1 MKNKINFIK
10 GETYTLSELFSGTH
24 KIIIPDLQRDYCW
37 GDKIHTTEKK
47 ELVTGFLSTLIE
59 QFDNYH
65 GSDSLSL
72 GLIYGY
78 EAPENH
84 IQLCDGQQRI
94 TTLFLL
100 LGMLN
105 KSTPNNMFKKYLI
118 SDFEYAHDDREPY
131 LQYSIRESSLYFLS
145 DLVCHF
151 FIYEKEDRY
160 FVDNVKQ
167 IEKSAWFFKEY
178 HLDPSIQSMIRALSA
193 IHTII
198 KEKDE
203 TWCINF
209 GDFITQKLTFMY
221 YDMENR
227 KNGEETFVV
236 INTTGEPL
244 TNTQNLKPLI
254 SMEPINK
261 SYQRED
267 NNHIVHTLSEDW
279 EEIEN
284 WFWQKRITDNGN
296 DTADAGFN
304 EFLRWITLLHTEDK
318 NELDQIITNGNYTFP
333 KERISFY
340 CIRKYWEVIKF
351 LFEQWECRDRLSKE
365 YLSPA
370 KNKDV
375 KGNKAIGQI
384 DCFRLLPLIAYC
396 KKWNVNIPDDRNLL
410 RLYEFIYN
418 LSRIKN
424 VQRISKTLVFDVLLL
439 AKTCRDII
447 KVTDSP
453 LYNTISG
460 SILTNEE
467 KRKLSIL
474 KQNPTEREY
483 IEELFWRAQS
493 CEHTMSHHIWSG
505 QILPLIEW
513 SYDDNVF
520 NKDLFEKYLQLFDNV
535 FVGDCKKNIDDVRRV
550 LITRK
555 LNNYPKIFNGYT
567 NLSFAWEW
575 SDWQTLINE
584 NKEEFKSL
592 FDDLSDGMSYDTMK
606 KQYMNN
612 EHWAEF
618 VYCEYLL
625 EYCHQKNIQWDVNE
639 GWLCIQQ
646 KRATKYM
653 SVKNLHLKN
662 YLSNSLGRDN
672 WLIEVH
678 DQTDAHV
685 IVVKN
690 IHEDFVFKIWY
701 REQPSK
707 WTLHFFRRNTEFEPS
722 LKSYLD
728 DKWQYNGTRYEISI
742 DYKDSGNFSF
752 PNVLDELNAIISK
765 LESNRIL

>member
-1 MKNKINFIK
+1 MKNKINFIT
-10 GETYTLSELFSGTH
+10 GETYTLSELFSGTY

-47 ELVTGFLSTLIE
+47 ELVTGFVSTLIE
-59 QFDNYH
+59 QFDNYQ
-65 GSDSLSL
+65 GSDSLNL

-105 KSTPNNMFKKYLI
+105 KSIPNNIFKKYLI
-118 SDFEYAHDDREPY
+118 SDFEYNHDDREPY
-131 LQYSIRESSLYFLS
+131 LQYAIRESSLYFLS

-151 FIYEKEDRY
+151 FIQNKEDDY
-160 FVDNVKQ
+160 FVDTVEQ
-167 IEKSAWFFKEY
+167 IKESAWFFKEY
-178 HLDPSIQSMIRALSA
+178 NLDPSIQSMIRALSA
-193 IHTII
+193 VRDII
-198 KEKDE
+198 KDKTID
-203 TWCINF
+203 WCINF
-209 GDFITQKLTFMY
+209 GDFITKKLTFMY

-254 SMEPINK
+254 SMEPTNK
-261 SYQRED
+261 RYQRED
-267 NNHIVHTLSEDW
+267 NNHKVHTLSEDW

-284 WFWQKRITDNGN
+284 WFWQKRITSNGN

-318 NELDQIITNGNYTFP
+318 NELDQIITTGNYTFP

-370 KNKDV
+370 KNNDV

-396 KKWNVNIPDDRNLL
+396 EKWSVNGTDDRNLR

-424 VQRISKTLVFDVLLL
+424 VQRTSKTLVIDVLQL

-447 KVTDSP
+447 EVTDST

-483 IEELFWRAQS
+483 IEELFWSAQS
-493 CEHTMSHHIWSG
+493 CKQTKSHHIWSG
-505 QILPLIEW
+505 QIWPLIEW
-513 SYDDNVF
+513 SDDNNVF
-520 NKDLFEKYLQLFDNV
+520 NKDLFEKYLKLFDKV
-535 FVGDCKKNIDDVRRV
+535 FVGDCDQNIDDVRRV

-567 NLSFAWEW
+567 NYSFAWEW

-584 NKEEFKSL
+584 NIKEFKSF

-612 EHWAEF
+612 EKWAEF
-618 VYCEYLL
+618 VHREYLL
-625 EYCHQKNIQWDVNE
+625 EYCQQKNIQWDDGE
-639 GWLCIQQ
+639 GWLCVQQ
-646 KRATKYM
+646 KRATKYKYM
-653 SVKNLHLKN
+653 SVMNMQLYH
-662 YLSNSLGRDN
+662 YLNSELEREDWEIRLDYGTRP
-672 WLIEVH
+672 LV
-678 DQTDAHV
+678 
-685 IVVKN
+685 VVKN
-690 IHEDFVFKIWY
+690 KHAADVVFYIRYKQ
-701 REQPSK
+701 QPKQWILQFS
-707 WTLHFFRRNTEFEPS
+707 RRNNEEEHMLQILENPDYSYPTVLNE
-722 LKSYLD
+722 LKS
-728 DKWQYNGTRYEISI
+728 
-742 DYKDSGNFSF
+742 
-752 PNVLDELNAIISK
+752 II
-765 LESNRIL
+765 ENIMNN